1 MYTLSQTNGCS
12 NLLTMYYNEDTI
24 LFLNGK
30 FVKAA
35 DAKVD
40 LYSQTMHYGYGVFEG
55 IRAYDTIHGTKIFK
69 PHEHFNRL
77 KNSCDLIGI
86 PMNYSAEELTQV
98 TYQVLDKNHLS
109 NAYVRPLVFCSPNMS
124 LTAPKEVSVM
134 IAAWDWGKYFSSTS
148 LKVCISSFQRPNP
161 NSLKVEAKATGHYVN
176 SVLATMEAKKRGFD
190 EALML
195 DMNGF
200 VAEGPGANF
209 FFEKDGTLVTP
220 PTGSI
225 LPGITRDTVLHICR
239 ELEIPVEE
247 RHFSPEELFGADSA
261 FFCGTAAEIT
271 AIESIDAY
279 AFPKPWQKS
288 VGRVI
293 QEAYQSVVLDKS
305 YSYVIV

>member
-1 MYTLSQTNGCS
+1 
-12 NLLTMYYNEDTI
+12 MYYNEDTI
-24 LFLNGK
+24 LFLDGK

-35 DAKVD
+35 EAKVD
-40 LYSQTMHYGYGVFEG
+40 LYGQTMHYGYGVFEG
-55 IRAYDTIHGTKIFK
+55 IRAYNTIHGTKIFK
-69 PHEHFNRL
+69 PHEHYERL
-77 KNSCDLIGI
+77 RNSCSLIGI
-86 PMNYSAEELTQV
+86 PMDYTAEELTQL
-98 TYQVLDKNHLS
+98 TYQVLEKNNLS

-134 IAAWDWGKYFSSTS
+134 IA
-148 LKVCISSFQRPNP
+148 VCISSFQRPNP

-209 FFEKDGTLVTP
+209 FFEKDGALVTP

-247 RHFSPEELFGADSA
+247 RHFRPEELFEADSA